1 MEFSVKC
8 RKQIHERVSSA
19 YFSILINGSPKGF
32 FPAQRG
38 PRQGDPLFLSLF
50 TIVSE
55 ALNWVVE
62 AIGSESLIRGIKV
75 ARDAPIISH
84 LKFADDTFIFC
95 EVNGGH
101 IKNVKA
107 N

>member
-1 MEFSVKC
+1 M
-8 RKQIHERVSSA
+8 
-19 YFSILINGSPKGF
+19 
-32 FPAQRG
+32 
-38 PRQGDPLFLSLF
+38 
-50 TIVSE
+50 
-55 ALNWVVE
+55 VE
-62 AIGSESLIRGIKV
+62 AIGSESLITGIKV